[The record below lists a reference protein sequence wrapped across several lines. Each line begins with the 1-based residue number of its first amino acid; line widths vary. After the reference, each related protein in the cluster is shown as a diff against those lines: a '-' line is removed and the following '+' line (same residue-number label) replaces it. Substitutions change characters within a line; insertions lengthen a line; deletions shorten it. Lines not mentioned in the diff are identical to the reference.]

1 MQGDRPGH
9 ARPGLKGFLGFGL
22 LGVGVLWDCLAGV
35 YQPVWPAWA
44 GLALTLGLYAMLIL
58 SPLPVA
64 AARWVVAAMAAVV
77 TGMALVYA
85 NGWFYLFPLLA
96 LACALVL
103 QGRAVQLALG
113 ALAAVTAFAVWRGG
127 EGIGP
132 IMGFAWGSF
141 STGVVM
147 AAFLRLHVVIAEL
160 NRTRERLAEAAVAEE
175 RLRFSRDLHDLLGHT
190 LSVIV
195 VKAEAVRRLAVRDP
209 EQAARQASDI
219 ESVGRQALTE
229 VREAVTGYR
238 EVSLAVELERV
249 REALEAA
256 GVEVVVRR
264 DGATR
269 SAQAEALLSW
279 VAREAAT
286 NILRHST
293 AAHAVFEVADAAL
306 TVRDDG
312 APKHRDRPPGGGL
325 RGLSERLAR
334 AGGSVEAGPLPGGGY
349 EVRASLPVTTADS

>member
-1 MQGDRPGH
+1 MQGD
-9 ARPGLKGFLGFGL
+9 RPGLKGFLGFGL
-22 LGVGVLWDCLAGV
+22 LGVGVVWDALAGL
-35 YQPVWPAWA
+35 YRPVWPAWA
-44 GLALTLGLYAMLIL
+44 GLTLTLGLYALL
-58 SPLPVA
+58 VLRPLPVA
-64 AARWVVAAMAAVV
+64 AARWTLGAMAAVV

-103 QGRAVQLALG
+103 EGRPVQVALG
-113 ALAAVTAFAVWRGG
+113 ALAVVTALAVWRGG
-127 EGIGP
+127 EGVGP

-147 AAFLRLHVVIAEL
+147 AAFLRLHAVIAEL
-160 NRTRERLAEAAVAEE
+160 NSTRERLAEAAVAEE

-209 EQAARQASDI
+209 EQAARQAADI

-238 EVSLAVELERV
+238 QVSLAAELERV

-256 GVEVVVRR
+256 GVEVVVRQ
-264 DGATR
+264 DGAAR
-269 SAQAEALLSW
+269 PAQAEALLAW

-286 NILRHST
+286 NILRHSD
-293 AAHAVFEVADAAL
+293 AAGALFEVSGTTL

-312 APKHRDRPPGGGL
+312 VPKHQGRPAGSGL
-325 RGLSERLAR
+325 RGLSERLGR
-334 AGGSVEAGPLPGGGY
+334 AGGSVSAGPLPGGGY